1 LGRHDRLGKS
11 TLLEKFK
18 LPRGLGV
25 RFWTHYAAVYDAL
38 LGLRPYTAMLDGM
51 VDGLSLERG
60 ELVLDAGCGSGNL
73 TRRLLNRGYRVD
85 AVDSSP
91 GMLQR
96 ATAKCPEAAPRTQNL
111 DQSLPCPEG
120 TYAGITC
127 SNVLYSLPNPSK
139 TLLDFHRVL
148 KPGGRLMLS
157 NPGRQF
163 SMRKVLE
170 RNWQDQKWAG
180 RWQFLAQLP
189 GLLLLT
195 AFNMVLLRR
204 QQADRFYFPGAEEL
218 RQVLQETGF
227 ESVEVRSTYA
237 DQGWLVSA
245 HKPQNKLEG
254 VGWS

>member
-1 LGRHDRLGKS
+1 M
-11 TLLEKFK
+11 LEKFK
-18 LPRGLGV
+18 FPKGLGV
-25 RFWTHYAAVYDAL
+25 RFWTHYASIYDAL
-38 LGLRPYTAMLDGM
+38 LGLLPYTTMLDEL
-51 VDGLSLERG
+51 VDGLGLERG
-60 ELVLDAGCGSGNL
+60 ALVLDAGCGSGNL

-96 ATAKCPEAAPRTQNL
+96 AASKCPEAAPHTQNL
-111 DQSLPCPEG
+111 DQSLPCAAG

-139 TLLDFHRVL
+139 TLVDFHRIL

-170 RNWQDQKWAG
+170 RNWQDQEWSG
-180 RWQFLAQLP
+180 RLRFLAQVP

-204 QQADRFYFPGAEEL
+204 QQADRFFFPSADQL
-218 RQVLQETGF
+218 RQLFQEIGF
-227 ESVEVRSTYA
+227 EGVEVRSTYA
-237 DQGWLVSA
+237 SQGWLISA
-245 HKPQNKLEG
+245 RKPH
-254 VGWS
+254 